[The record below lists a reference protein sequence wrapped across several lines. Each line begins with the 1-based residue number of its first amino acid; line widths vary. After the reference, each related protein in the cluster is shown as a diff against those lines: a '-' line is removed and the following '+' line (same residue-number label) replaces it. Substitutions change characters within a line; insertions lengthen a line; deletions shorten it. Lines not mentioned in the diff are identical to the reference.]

1 MSNATYADF
10 RKILTLYALLENM
23 IGKNLKSI
31 IATLLIIGLSSQN
44 LPILLAKTLTINK
57 HSATTISKNKNPSTK
72 NNKKA
77 KKQNSKVKSKSVK
90 PKFQNGTLNYKIQ
103 ISEIF
108 PNPKGKD
115 ANNEW
120 IELYNPTDE
129 KTNLGNWQ
137 IVQHATKSRSEI
149 QSNTAKT
156 PKPKTLIL
164 PDTLNIPPKSYLILS
179 NLNLKFTLK
188 NQNNLIE
195 LKDFN
200 NKTIDAL
207 KYEKSLENLS
217 FARITVK
224 KEGKTKITQK
234 WTEPSRNSKNPT
246 RHELTNHAT
255 GKSTAKNTQNEN
267 WLYFSL
273 IPIGLLILLLK
284 KTFRRH
290 GIVNN
295 LGNIGSG

>member
-1 MSNATYADF
+1 MSNATRTDF
-10 RKILTLYALLENM
+10 RKILTLYALVKNM

-44 LPILLAKTLTINK
+44 LPILLAKTLTIGK
-57 HSATTISKNKNPSTK
+57 HSPAAITTTRKV
-72 NNKKA
+72 KKTP
-77 KKQNSKVKSKSVK
+77 QSNSKTKTKTVKS
-90 PKFQNGTLNYKIQ
+90 KFQNGTINNKIQ

-129 KTNLGNWQ
+129 KTNLGNWR
-137 IVQHATKSRSEI
+137 IIQHATKSRSEI
-149 QSNTAKT
+149 QSGTAKT
-156 PKPKTLIL
+156 SKPKTLIL
-164 PDTLNIPPKSYLILS
+164 PDTLTIPPKSYFTLS
-179 NLNLKFTLK
+179 NQNLKFTLK

-200 NKTIDAL
+200 NNTIDAV
-207 KYEKSLENLS
+207 KYDKSMENLS
-217 FARITVK
+217 FAKIAIIK
-224 KEGKTKITQK
+224 KDKTKIIQK
-234 WTEPSRNSKNPT
+234 WTKPSKNSKNPPH
-246 RHELTNHAT
+246 HEITNPT
-255 GKSTAKNTQNEN
+255 TNKTTSKNPQNEN

-284 KTFRRH
+284 KTSRRH

-295 LGNIGSG
+295 LGNVGSG